1 LNLRPEG
8 QEALLAI
15 RDPSGNQSTHTG
27 STFHQL
33 PRIATA
39 CRYAAQSGSEA
50 VSADLASLAGMWNNG
65 LRAGFVK
72 EFLFL

>member
-1 LNLRPEG
+1 M
-8 QEALLAI
+8 
-15 RDPSGNQSTHTG
+15 
-27 STFHQL
+27 
-33 PRIATA
+33 PRNP
-39 CRYAAQSGSEA
+39 A